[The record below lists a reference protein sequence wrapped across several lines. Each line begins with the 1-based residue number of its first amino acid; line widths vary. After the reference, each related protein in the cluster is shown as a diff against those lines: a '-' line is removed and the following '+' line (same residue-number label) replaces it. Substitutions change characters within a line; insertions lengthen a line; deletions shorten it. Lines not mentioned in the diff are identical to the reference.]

1 MHRVLVLVLAAVA
14 FAGPASAAPKFTV
27 NDIVNSGA
35 KLNGQNSVLIAVPR
49 DGSFGGR
56 VYSGSGVQ
64 TAEATRNVF
73 ARKLNKVSL
82 ESETGEDTSAGLAK
96 AVSGG
101 YSHFCQ
107 LEILHWEDR
116 NTEWSGKR
124 DKIEVKFTL
133 YDAAT
138 GQIVRSSTIA
148 SVSKFWTFGG
158 DHPQELADAHMHVL
172 IDLLF

>member
-1 MHRVLVLVLAAVA
+1 MRIALMTILAALASV
-14 FAGPASAAPKFTV
+14 PATAAPKYRITE
-27 NDIVNSGA
+27 IVQTDARMSGE
-35 KLNGQNSVLIAVPR
+35 NSVLIAVPK

-56 VYSGSGVQ
+56 SYAGSGQQ

-73 ARKLNKVSL
+73 ARRLQKVSID
-82 ESETGEDTSAGLAK
+82 STAGDEMEAGIAR
-96 AVSGG
+96 AVAGG

-124 DKIEVKFTL
+124 DKIEIKFTL
-133 YDAAT
+133 FDAAT
-138 GQIVRSSTIA
+138 GKIVRSATVS
-148 SVSKFWTFGG
+148 SVSKYWTFGG

-172 IDLLF
+172 IDPLFR